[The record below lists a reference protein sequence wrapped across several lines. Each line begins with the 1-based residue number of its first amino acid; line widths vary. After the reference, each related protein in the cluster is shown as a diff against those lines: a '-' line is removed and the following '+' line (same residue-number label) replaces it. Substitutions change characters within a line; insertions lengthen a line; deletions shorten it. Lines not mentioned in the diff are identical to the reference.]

1 MCQSDLQLIAVR
13 DVDVPSVRKGPPV
26 TTEELLMRVA
36 GWVVWGWG
44 GGRGVEA
51 EGWREQSEKQYILLH
66 YVSVPRA
73 GWSWVM
79 SQEIGFINEAWEQSR
94 AATAATLYPPGLQR
108 AVSLARIA
116 SRT

>member
-51 EGWREQSEKQYILLH
+51 EGWR
-66 YVSVPRA
+66 
-73 GWSWVM
+73 
-79 SQEIGFINEAWEQSR
+79 
-94 AATAATLYPPGLQR
+94 
-108 AVSLARIA
+108 
-116 SRT
+116 